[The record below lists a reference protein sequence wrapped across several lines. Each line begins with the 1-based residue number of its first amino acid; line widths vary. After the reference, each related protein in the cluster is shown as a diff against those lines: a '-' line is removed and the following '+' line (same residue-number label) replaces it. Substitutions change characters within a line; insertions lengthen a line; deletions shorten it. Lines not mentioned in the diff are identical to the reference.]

1 MAESSQDE
9 FSQFPVESIARFL
22 SVCANEDPALVRR
35 SRVPP
40 AVAALDRIKMRLP
53 PPLRSSSP
61 PPPAAG
67 DTSDDES
74 AYLEEL
80 VSIAVASARQAEDAA
95 RQVRATGATARR
107 RM

>member
-1 MAESSQDE
+1 MAESSRDE

-53 PPLRSSSP
+53 PPLR
-61 PPPAAG
+61 
-67 DTSDDES
+67 
-74 AYLEEL
+74 
-80 VSIAVASARQAEDAA
+80 ASWEPISVPTFPDCQ
-95 RQVRATGATARR
+95 
-107 RM
+107 